1 MSEESREAQKKLWT
15 DPAKTKLFVGEF
27 PPIVGFDWGLGG
39 LLIRDSTEEWRRRDI
54 LVSSG
59 LPKMF
64 WVCIVGAIFALN
76 IRELLLTFVSL
87 LIARLAFAAYTEA
100 RSNRLEIPRP
110 VR

>member
-64 WVCIVGAIFALN
+64 WFVD
-76 IRELLLTFVSL
+76 REAGLCGLYGGQVKPLGDTKTGEMTTLLKKAV
-87 LIARLAFAAYTEA
+87 YE
-100 RSNRLEIPRP
+100 RSVEKNAKM
-110 VR
+110 